1 MTNPIYDLPKIDNLA
16 CRIIDP
22 MTLEIDTNEQIDLN
36 FIFAR
41 LTEQGIKIKSM
52 RNKTNRLEQLFM
64 DLVEGN
70 KA

>member
-1 MTNPIYDLPKIDNLA
+1 MSLDKGAI
-16 CRIIDP
+16 CVR
-22 MTLEIDTNEQIDLN
+22 
-36 FIFAR
+36 
-41 LTEQGIKIKSM
+41 SM